1 MNQSTLLQIVSFL
14 TEKLTEAGLN
24 AVETFAIFASV
35 VGKELPMS
43 QETNL
48 TLEQRLQVQIFETRT
63 QDLSLEQAQEF
74 LLEMFRQILVK
85 DNLFAKLTES

>member
-1 MNQSTLLQIVSFL
+1 
-14 TEKLTEAGLN
+14 
-24 AVETFAIFASV
+24 
-35 VGKELPMS
+35 MS
-43 QETNL
+43 PETNL

-74 LLEMFRQILVK
+74 LMEMFRQMLVK